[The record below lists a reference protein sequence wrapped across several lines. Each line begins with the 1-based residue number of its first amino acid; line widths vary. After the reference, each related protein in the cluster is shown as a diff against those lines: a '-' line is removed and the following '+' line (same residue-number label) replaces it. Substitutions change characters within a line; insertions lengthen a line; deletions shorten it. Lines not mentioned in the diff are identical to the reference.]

1 MSPCNPG
8 VILYRYDASP
18 FSVKIDNV
26 LMFKNVPYA
35 TVTVANVLPRPEITE
50 SLGLTYR
57 RIPILAI
64 GNDIYCDTSLIAA
77 AIERRFPTSQG
88 FGTIFPPK
96 KHGGSPDTG
105 LLKAF
110 TQHYAD
116 TVLFNL
122 GPILLPWNRFP
133 DFFLKDRQTV
143 SSRLFANAVP
153 DMPLMINS
161 QGKAMNALSAH
172 LALVNEQLQ
181 DGREWLFDTELP
193 SLADIGIH
201 FTYNWVCG
209 FPNTR
214 SLFDEARFPYAL
226 RWLDRLNKFI
236 KTTRNDFPTPQILTG
251 PEAADSIAK
260 SSYEPYNV
268 IGFDAFEAA
277 RLNLVKNQMVNV
289 VPDDTGPQFA
299 TFGKLVAFNHEE
311 IVIETNGTMN
321 AIFRCH
327 FPRIGFTPKGVQN
340 HRL

>member
-133 DFFLKDRQTV
+133 DFFLKDHCAQSQC
-143 SSRLFANAVP
+143 SSYDKFPRKG
-153 DMPLMINS
+153 DECI
-161 QGKAMNALSAH
+161 
-172 LALVNEQLQ
+172 ALVNEQLQ

-226 RWLDRLNKFI
+226 RASWLDRLNKFI